1 MTDKDETDDHFKVYD
16 SAEVV
21 RILVANCRA
30 NTLVLQQE
38 KRIQFQDAMD
48 VISQSMSY
56 WSQSRGRWIG
66 LLY

>member
-1 MTDKDETDDHFKVYD
+1 MTDKDEIDDHFKAYD

-30 NTLVLQQE
+30 NTLVLKQE

-56 WSQSRGRWIG
+56 WSQSRGRWMG